1 MQYAA
6 WRLFIYC
13 APCEARDAAAAAAAT
28 AVVYI
33 NDNNICEKSSSFIWK
48 VQNVKVKTNKF
59 F

>member
-13 APCEARDAAAAAAAT
+13 APCEARDAAAAT

-33 NDNNICEKSSSFIWK
+33 NDNNICEKSSSFI
-48 VQNVKVKTNKF
+48 
-59 F
+59 

>member
-13 APCEARDAAAAAAAT
+13 APCEARDAAAAT